1 VGQVVDDPPD
11 WGSGRDQIRD
21 QIRDQDAAGQRRTG
35 ETHATSTVWRVQR
48 MVTGETDQAL

>member
-1 VGQVVDDPPD
+1 MGQVVDDPPD
-11 WGSGRDQIRD
+11 WGSGRD

-48 MVTGETDQAL
+48 MMTGETDQPL